1 MNRARLIQLSSRR
14 RFLFFGSIMA
24 VSVMLTGGCAATSGG
39 VPEHY
44 AVVADESF
52 LIYKEAE
59 RAYKA
64 GDYELAQKNYED
76 FTAKYPDDV
85 LGQIALFYLG
95 RSHEELGR
103 KDKAREIY
111 SRVIEMYPDDFWA
124 ESAARRLQM
133 LNR

>member
-1 MNRARLIQLSSRR
+1 
-14 RFLFFGSIMA
+14 
-24 VSVMLTGGCAATSGG
+24 MLTGGCAATSGG

-76 FTAKYPDDV
+76 FTVKYPDDV
-85 LGQIALFYLG
+85 LARIALFYLG
-95 RSHEELGR
+95 RSQEELGHN
-103 KDKAREIY
+103 DKAREVY
-111 SRVIEMYPDDFWA
+111 SRIIEVYPGDFWA
-124 ESAARRLQM
+124 ESAGRRLQT